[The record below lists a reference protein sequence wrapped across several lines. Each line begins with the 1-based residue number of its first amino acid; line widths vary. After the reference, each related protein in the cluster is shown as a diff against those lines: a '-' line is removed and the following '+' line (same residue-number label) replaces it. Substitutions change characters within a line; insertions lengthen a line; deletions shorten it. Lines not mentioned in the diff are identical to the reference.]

1 MPRLKRAVFLAPDP
15 GFLREIF
22 LYLVQILIS
31 LDIVFTLNLPTI
43 VVACRLLAPFPERR
57 VPIMLMFSSASQ
69 RGKLC
74 EICGQ
79 PCTAHTVEL
88 KKMAKY

>member
-1 MPRLKRAVFLAPDP
+1 MPRLKRAGFLAPDP

-22 LYLVQILIS
+22 LYLIQILIS

-43 VVACRLLAPFPERR
+43 VVACRLSAPFPERR
-57 VPIMLMFSSASQ
+57 VPIMPMFSSASQ

-79 PCTAHTVEL
+79 PCTAHTGEL